1 MRTFKTKKRQRQE
14 ETARVI
20 AHIVKESIEGLRA
33 EEDKMRIS
41 IPVPQR
47 FYCMEHKIYETPQ
60 DFNEEMERRTRASD
74 YRNKV
79 AYEKGREETAR
90 EIFQELKKEGI
101 MYSHFAFN
109 EHFAISMEKLKVIAN
124 KYGIK
129 VEDVWE
135 IEL

>member
-60 DFNEEMERRTRASD
+60 EFNEELNRRTQASD
-74 YRNKV
+74 LRNNV

-90 EIFQELKKEGI
+90 EILRLIQ
-101 MYSHFAFN
+101 YYDV
-109 EHFAISMEKLKVIAN
+109 EHPVLSRDDVYTIIAN
-124 KYGIK
+124 KYNIDLG
-129 VEDVWE
+129 E
-135 IEL
+135 